1 MVMELINLN
10 EMIQSNIYLYR
21 EAITERVA
29 LHTNLDSNLPLIEA
43 DRSQLQQ
50 LIMNLVLNGAE
61 AIEGADGTVEIATAK
76 QMVTAEDTHFWYWTG
91 LVLPAGEYVSLMA
104 RDSGIGMS
112 PETKACVFDPFF
124 TTKDEGQG
132 MGLAAVLGV
141 VRDHQG
147 GLHVES
153 QLGKGTMF
161 QLLFPIRLDK
171 ETAVSSQTYASVESS
186 NHQLILVIDD
196 EEAVRDAVTDIMAI
210 YDIDVITAVNGQEG
224 IDLFA
229 QRQHDV
235 QLILLDMSMPG
246 LNGVETLGK
255 LRELDPKIRIILS
268 SGYSQQ
274 QIADE
279 VTVGN
284 YTGFL
289 PKPYD
294 IAMLINKVRQ
304 YLPGV

>member
-1 MVMELINLN
+1 MELINLN